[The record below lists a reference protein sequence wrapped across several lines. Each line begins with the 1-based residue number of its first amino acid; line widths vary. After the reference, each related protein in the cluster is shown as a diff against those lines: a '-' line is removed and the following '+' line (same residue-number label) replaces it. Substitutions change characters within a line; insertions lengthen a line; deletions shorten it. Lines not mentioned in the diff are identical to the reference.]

1 MSLNKIMELSKL
13 FKNQIIK
20 DDIDLNVF
28 NNKELGEWLVSN
40 FVNILFDYKIFVSS
54 VSLVPKVADGY
65 KTLFSLNAK
74 NEKSSH
80 HMEFGILKNY
90 GFINEANTFSNRLSI
105 LYLENDFSD
114 SDILNKL
121 KDTSYNL
128 SKIQSINTLIIY

>member
-1 MSLNKIMELSKL
+1 MELSKL

-54 VSLVPKVADGY
+54 VSLIPKVADGY

-74 NEKSSH
+74 NEKSSQN
-80 HMEFGILKNY
+80 MEFGILKNY
-90 GFINEANTFSNRLSI
+90 EFINEANTFSNRLSI
-105 LYLENDFSD
+105 LYLENDFSN
-114 SDILNKL
+114 SDFINKL